1 MSNLI
6 YKVDDMKN
14 RYNVYEGKYCIKKFS
29 EFLKRH
35 AMEII
40 LKKKK
45 IIVLLTK
52 KELESYASQEN
63 CQICKKTF

>member
-45 IIVLLTK
+45 DNRALNKERAGII
-52 KELESYASQEN
+52 
-63 CQICKKTF
+63 C

>member
-14 RYNVYEGKYCIKKFS
+14 RNNVYEGKYCIKKFS

-45 IIVLLTK
+45 DNSALNKERAGII
-52 KELESYASQEN
+52 
-63 CQICKKTF
+63 C

>member
-45 IIVLLTK
+45 DNSALNKERAGII
-52 KELESYASQEN
+52 
-63 CQICKKTF
+63 C

>member
-14 RYNVYEGKYCIKKFS
+14 RHNVYEGKYCIKKFS

-45 IIVLLTK
+45 DNSALNKERAGII
-52 KELESYASQEN
+52 
-63 CQICKKTF
+63 C